1 MDVRSL
7 RRGIAACMFSTAAL
21 ILSPVH
27 AATLASWDF
36 DAADGTFSSE
46 ADTLASGASA
56 GAWSDLDGT
65 LTSFSGSSGRAIG
78 ARSFDNGNSLRIS
91 VDAGGAFGLEELRFE
106 QQASASGPKTWT
118 VRLNGEVVGSG
129 STASTLTAVVVPL
142 ALTASLFELSFDG
155 LGASSGQGTWRLDNV
170 SLAGTSPVPVPAAL
184 PLFVSALLG
193 LRARRR
199 G

>member
-1 MDVRSL
+1 MDVRSI
-7 RRGIAACMFSTAAL
+7 RRGIAACMFATGV
-21 ILSPVH
+21 LSLPQTH

-46 ADTLASGASA
+46 VDALASGASV
-56 GAWSDLDGT
+56 GEWSDLDGT
-65 LTSFSGSSGRAIG
+65 LTSFSGASGRALG
-78 ARSFDNGNSLRIS
+78 ARSFDDGNSLR
-91 VDAGGAFGLEELRFE
+91 VTVNAGGAFTLDELRFE
-106 QQASASGPKTWT
+106 QQASASGPKTWA
-118 VRLNGEVVGSG
+118 VRINGELIASG
-129 STASTLTAVVVPL
+129 ETATTLSAVVVPL

-170 SLAGTSPVPVPAAL
+170 TLAGASPVPLPATL
-184 PLFVSALLG
+184 PLLASALLG